1 MNVKLAGVSIS
12 PAGRAVGSVIA
23 GRYVI
28 EQELRQDGGMATVY
42 HAWDGRETRAVA
54 IKFLEAPRADPV
66 AITRFARE
74 IVTLAQLR
82 HPHILPLFDSGQDAD
97 GSLYF
102 VMPFVSG
109 GSLRSWMDRDKRLS
123 SEAVVRVAQQLASA
137 LAFAHERGV
146 IHRDIKPQN
155 VLIQDGGDR
164 VLLADFGIAHGAGGS
179 RLTTTGVILGTPGY
193 MSPEQAY
200 GDPVDGRSDIYSL
213 GCVLYEALTGAPPN
227 RGAEGGTTRYFGPAA
242 PIRPH
247 RKDVPEYLEAAVLRA
262 TLPMPNDRF
271 QTADE
276 FARAFDTVAT
286 KRRRR

>member
-1 MNVKLAGVSIS
+1 M
-12 PAGRAVGSVIA
+12 
-23 GRYVI
+23 
-28 EQELRQDGGMATVY
+28 
-42 HAWDGRETRAVA
+42 
-54 IKFLEAPRADPV
+54 

-74 IVTLAQLR
+74 IVTLAQLA
-82 HPHILPLFDSGQDAD
+82 HPHILPLFDSGQDGD

-109 GSLRSWMDRDKRLS
+109 GSLRVLDGSGQTTHDRCRRP
-123 SEAVVRVAQQLASA
+123 ARAAGRAA
-137 LAFAHERGV
+137 LAFAHARGV

-213 GCVLYEALTGAPPN
+213 GCVLYEALTGTPPN

-242 PIRPH
+242 PIRPQ
-247 RKDVPEYLEAAVLRA
+247 RKDVAEHIEAAILRA
-262 TLPMPNDRF
+262 TLPMPNERF
-271 QTADE
+271 QTADD

>member
-1 MNVKLAGVSIS
+1 MS
-12 PAGRAVGSVIA
+12 RAIGAVVA

-28 EQELRQDGGMATVY
+28 EQELGQGGGMATVY
-42 HAWDGRETRAVA
+42 HAWDGRQTRPVA
-54 IKFLEAPRADPV
+54 IKFLEAPKADPV
-66 AITRFARE
+66 AVTRFARE
-74 IVTLAQLR
+74 IVTLAQLA
-82 HPHILPLFDSGQDAD
+82 HPHILPLFDSGQDGD

-109 GSLRSWMDRDKRLS
+109 GSLRTWMDRDKRLAID
-123 SEAVVRVAQQLASA
+123 AVVRLAQQLASA
-137 LAFAHERGV
+137 LAFAHARGV

-155 VLIQDGGDR
+155 VLVQDGGDR
-164 VLLADFGIAHGAGGS
+164 ALLADFGIAHGAGGS

-227 RGAEGGTTRYFGPAA
+227 RGADGGTTRYFGPAA
-242 PIRPH
+242 PLRPQ
-247 RKDVPEYLEAAVLRA
+247 RKDVPEHVEAAILRA
-262 TLPMPNDRF
+262 TLPMPNERF

-276 FARAFDTVAT
+276 LARALDTVAT

>member
-1 MNVKLAGVSIS
+1 MSVKLAGVTTPS
-12 PAGRAVGSVIA
+12 AGRAIGAVIGS
-23 GRYVI
+23 RYVI
-28 EQELRQDGGMATVY
+28 EQELGQGGGMATVY
-42 HAWDGRETRAVA
+42 HAWDGRETRPVA

-74 IVTLAQLR
+74 IVTLAQLQ
-82 HPHILPLFDSGQDAD
+82 HPHILPLFDSGQDED

-102 VMPFVSG
+102 VMPFVAG
-109 GSLRSWMDRDKRLS
+109 GSLRDWIDREKRL
-123 SEAVVRVAQQLASA
+123 AIDVVVRIAQHLASA
-137 LAFAHERGV
+137 LAFAHARGV

-155 VLIQDGGDR
+155 VLIQEGGER
-164 VLLADFGIAHGAGGS
+164 MLLADFGIAHGAGGS

-213 GCVLYEALTGAPPN
+213 GCVLYEAVTGAPPN
-227 RGAEGGTTRYFGPAA
+227 RGADGGNTRYFGPATA
-242 PIRPH
+242 IRPQ
-247 RKDVPEYLEAAVLRA
+247 RKEVPEHLEAAILRA

-276 FARAFDTVAT
+276 FSRALDTVAT

>member
-1 MNVKLAGVSIS
+1 
-12 PAGRAVGSVIA
+12 
-23 GRYVI
+23 
-28 EQELRQDGGMATVY
+28 MATVY
-42 HAWDGRETRAVA
+42 HAWDGRHTRPVA

-66 AITRFARE
+66 AVTRFARE
-74 IVTLAQLR
+74 IVMLAQLQ
-82 HPHILPLFDSGQDAD
+82 HPHILPLYDSGQDGD

-102 VMPFVSG
+102 VMPYVAG
-109 GSLRSWMDRDKRLS
+109 GSLRTWFDRDKQLGVEDVTRI
-123 SEAVVRVAQQLASA
+123 ATQLASA
-137 LAFAHERGV
+137 LAFAHGRGV

-155 VLIQDGGDR
+155 VLVQEDGAR

-213 GCVLYEALTGAPPN
+213 GCVLYEALTGGPPN
-227 RGAEGGTTRYFGPAA
+227 RGADGGAARYFGPAA
-242 PIRPH
+242 PIRSQ
-247 RKDVPEYLEAAVLRA
+247 RRDVPEQLEAAILRA
-262 TLPMPNDRF
+262 TSPMPNDRF

-276 FARAFDTVAT
+276 FSRALDTVAT